1 MKRPLP
7 VIEESAESL
16 KEQMQSERD
25 SLKKQRLDVLYLLA
39 SGQAT
44 QRQQVAQLL
53 GLHRNTVGRWLTIYE
68 QAGLSALLQV
78 TPPPGAI
85 PALNAEQQAQ
95 LRAALADPNGVSS
108 YKAVQQWIAT
118 TFGVEMEYQA
128 VHKLVRYKLGA
139 KLKVARPTH
148 FKKTKRA

>member
-7 VIEESAESL
+7 TIHESAESL
-16 KEQMQSERD
+16 KDQMQSERD
-25 SLKKQRLDVLYLLA
+25 SLKKQRLHVLYLLA

-53 GLHRNTVGRWLTIYE
+53 GVHRNTVGRWLTIYE
-68 QAGLSALLQV
+68 QSGLSELLQV
-78 TPPPGAI
+78 TPPPGAT
-85 PALNAEQQAQ
+85 PALNAAQQAH
-95 LRAALADPNGVSS
+95 LRAALTDPTGFAS
-108 YKAVQQWIAT
+108 YQAVQQWIAS
-118 TFGVEMEYQA
+118 TFGIEMQYQA

-148 FKKTKRA
+148 FKKTKPA